1 MDWHGVDWQCDFFD
15 HRLRDH
21 HEVEEKT
28 SYILMNPVRKGLCER
43 AEDWRWVYPLMIA
56 RRRTGR
62 ARHSCARCVLGC
74 ETTGAQRTA
83 RPTNARLTDHVSIKV
98 NVSALVTIMKCKF
111 AVCVLVI
118 MAALDANAQ
127 SKPSATLIVTNAVV
141 YTVDKQ
147 RPKAEAVAVIGD
159 RIVAVGSRAE
169 IELWRGPQT
178 KVIDADGKL
187 LLPGFN
193 DAHVHFIQGG
203 AQLDQVQLTDA
214 ATPEEFAKRI
224 AAQTKKTPKGEWILG
239 GRWDETKWPNQEL
252 PTKELVD
259 RVTGDTPMFVERY
272 DGHEALANSAAM
284 KLAGIDPKT
293 AEIPGGVIVRDAS
306 GNPTGVFKDAA
317 MTLIYKAIP
326 PMTHEQRLRA
336 ARGALKHA
344 ASLGVTSV
352 QHMNPEF
359 ADVAAY
365 SELAEKGELTTR
377 LYAVPMETDWRDQA
391 KVGIRRAWGS
401 SYLRLGAVKGY
412 ADGSLG
418 SRTAYMFEPFNDD
431 PGNRGLLSDEMHPP
445 SAMRDRL
452 MQADAAGLQLRVH
465 AIGDRAI
472 SMILDIFAD
481 IEKEHGYHDQ
491 RFAIEHAQHM
501 AQKDL
506 ERFAKLHVIASMQ
519 PYHAIDDGRWAE
531 PRLGH
536 ERARYSYAWRSFLD
550 HGVTL
555 AFGTDWPVAPLDP
568 MPGVYAAVTRAT
580 LDGKNPGG
588 WIPEEKITLPEAI
601 EAYTMGAAF
610 AEFQEREK
618 GSITPGKLADMVIVS
633 DNIFELKP
641 EAIRNVKV
649 QTTIVGGKVVYGE
662 R

>member
-1 MDWHGVDWQCDFFD
+1 M
-15 HRLRDH
+15 
-21 HEVEEKT
+21 
-28 SYILMNPVRKGLCER
+28 
-43 AEDWRWVYPLMIA
+43 
-56 RRRTGR
+56 TGQLST
-62 ARHSCARCVLGC
+62 H
-74 ETTGAQRTA
+74 
-83 RPTNARLTDHVSIKV
+83 V
-98 NVSALVTIMKCKF
+98 NVSAFVTIMKYKF
-111 AVCVLVI
+111 ALCVFVI
-118 MAALDANAQ
+118 MTALDANAE
-127 SKPSATLIVTNAVV
+127 SKPLATLIVTNAAI

-147 RPKAEAVAVIGD
+147 QPKAEAVAVIGD
-159 RIVAVGSRAE
+159 RIVAVGSRKD
-169 IELWRGPQT
+169 IDLWRGPRT
-178 KVIDADGKL
+178 KVIDAGGKL

-193 DAHVHFIQGG
+193 DAHAHFMQGG
-203 AQLDQVQLTDA
+203 AQVEQVQLTDA

-224 AAQTKKTPKGEWILG
+224 AAQVKETGKGEWILG
-239 GRWDETKWPNQEL
+239 GRWDETKWPNEEL
-252 PTKELVD
+252 PTKALVD
-259 RVTGDTPMFVERY
+259 AVTGDTPIFVERY

-284 KLAGIDPKT
+284 KLAGVDARTPDV
-293 AEIPGGVIVRDAS
+293 PGGVIVRDAG
-306 GNPTGVFKDAA
+306 GNPTGIFKDAA
-317 MTLIYKAIP
+317 MPLIYKAIP
-326 PMTHEQRLRA
+326 PMTHEQRMRA
-336 ARGALKHA
+336 ARGAMKHA

-365 SELAEKGELTTR
+365 SELAEKSELTTR
-377 LYAVPMETDWRDQA
+377 IYAVPMETDWRDQA

-452 MQADAAGLQLRVH
+452 MQADAAGLQIRVH

-472 SMILDIFAD
+472 SMTLDIFAD

-491 RFAIEHAQHM
+491 RFAVEHAQHM
-501 AQKDL
+501 AQRDF

-531 PRLGH
+531 NRLGH
-536 ERARYSYAWRSFLD
+536 ERARYSYAWRSFID

-568 MPGVYAAVTRAT
+568 MLGIYAAVTRST

-588 WIPEEKITLPEAI
+588 WIPEEKITLSEAI

-610 AEFQEREK
+610 AEFQENEK
-618 GSITPGKLADMVIVS
+618 GSITPGKLADMVILS
-633 DNIFELKP
+633 DNIFDLKP

-649 QTTIVGGKVVYGE
+649 KTTIVGGNVVYGE

>member
-1 MDWHGVDWQCDFFD
+1 
-15 HRLRDH
+15 
-21 HEVEEKT
+21 
-28 SYILMNPVRKGLCER
+28 
-43 AEDWRWVYPLMIA
+43 
-56 RRRTGR
+56 
-62 ARHSCARCVLGC
+62 
-74 ETTGAQRTA
+74 
-83 RPTNARLTDHVSIKV
+83 
-98 NVSALVTIMKCKF
+98 
-111 AVCVLVI
+111 
-118 MAALDANAQ
+118 
-127 SKPSATLIVTNAVV
+127 
-141 YTVDKQ
+141 
-147 RPKAEAVAVIGD
+147 
-159 RIVAVGSRAE
+159 
-169 IELWRGPQT
+169 
-178 KVIDADGKL
+178 VIDAGGKL

-203 AQLDQVQLTDA
+203 AQLEQVQLTDA

-224 AAQTKKTPKGEWILG
+224 AAQVKKTSKNEWILG
-239 GRWDETKWPNQEL
+239 GRWDETKWPKQEL
-252 PTKELVD
+252 PTKALVD
-259 RVTGDTPMFVERY
+259 PVTGDTPIFVERY

-284 KLAGIDPKT
+284 KLAGIDART
-293 AEIPGGVIVRDAS
+293 QEVPGGVIMRDAN
-306 GNPTGVFKDAA
+306 GNPTGIFKDAA
-317 MTLIYKAIP
+317 MPLIFKAIP
-326 PMTHEQRLRA
+326 QMTNEQRLRA
-336 ARGALKHA
+336 TRDAMKHA
-344 ASLGVTSV
+344 ASVGVTSV

-377 LYAVPMETDWRDQA
+377 IYAAPMETEWRDQA

-418 SRTAYMFEPFNDD
+418 SRTAYMFEPFTDD

-472 SMILDIFAD
+472 SMMLDIFAD

-501 AQKDL
+501 ADKDF

-531 PRLGH
+531 GRLGH
-536 ERARYSYAWRSFLD
+536 ERTRYSYAWRSFLD
-550 HGVTL
+550 HGVAL

-568 MPGVYAAVTRAT
+568 MLGVYAAVTRAT

-588 WIPEEKITLPEAI
+588 WFPEEKITLPEAI
-601 EAYTMGAAF
+601 EAYTTGAAF
-610 AEFQEREK
+610 AEFQESEK
-618 GSITPGKLADMVIVS
+618 GSITPGKLADMVILS
-633 DNIFELKP
+633 DNIFDLKP
-641 EAIRNVKV
+641 EAIRNAKVK
-649 QTTIVGGKVVYGE
+649 TTIVGGKVVYGE

>member
-1 MDWHGVDWQCDFFD
+1 M
-15 HRLRDH
+15 
-21 HEVEEKT
+21 
-28 SYILMNPVRKGLCER
+28 SSS
-43 AEDWRWVYPLMIA
+43 
-56 RRRTGR
+56 RTIISEAAGI
-62 ARHSCARCVLGC
+62 
-74 ETTGAQRTA
+74 TMKYK
-83 RPTNARLTDHVSIKV
+83 LTIYFLS
-98 NVSALVTIMKCKF
+98 
-111 AVCVLVI
+111 LVI
-118 MAALDANAQ
+118 GLNANAE
-127 SKPSATLIVTNAVV
+127 SKPSATFIVTNAAV

-147 RPKAEAVAVIGD
+147 QPKAEAVAVIGH
-159 RIVAVGSRAE
+159 RIVSVGWRAD
-169 IELWRGPQT
+169 IDLWRGANA
-178 KVIDADGKL
+178 KVIDAGGKL

-203 AQLDQVQLTDA
+203 AQLEQVQLTDA
-214 ATPEEFAKRI
+214 GTPEEFAKRI
-224 AAQTKKTPKGEWILG
+224 AAQVKKTSLGEWILG
-239 GRWDETKWPNQEL
+239 GRWDETKWPKPEL
-252 PTKELVD
+252 PTKDLVD
-259 RVTGDTPMFVERY
+259 SVTGDIPIFVDRY
-272 DGHEALANSAAM
+272 DGHEALANSAGM
-284 KLAGIDPKT
+284 KLAGIDAKT
-293 AEIPGGVIVRDAS
+293 PDVPGGVITRDAN
-306 GNPTGVFKDAA
+306 GTPTGIFKDAA
-317 MTLIYKAIP
+317 MPLIYKAIA

-344 ASLGVTSV
+344 AWLGVTSV

-365 SELAEKGELTTR
+365 SELAEKGELTAR
-377 LYAVPMETDWRDQA
+377 IYAVPMETDWRDQA
-391 KVGIRRAWGS
+391 KVGVRHAWGS
-401 SYLRLGAVKGY
+401 SFLRLGAVKGY

-418 SRTAYMFEPFNDD
+418 SRTAYMFEPFTDD

-472 SMILDIFAD
+472 SMMLDIFGD

-501 AQKDL
+501 AQKDF

-531 PRLGH
+531 ARLGH
-536 ERARYSYAWRSFLD
+536 ERARYSYSWRSFLD
-550 HGVTL
+550 HDVTL

-568 MPGVYAAVTRAT
+568 ILGVYAAVTRAT
-580 LDGKNPGG
+580 LDGKNPAG
-588 WIPEEKITLPEAI
+588 WIPEEKITLSEAI

-618 GSITPGKLADMVIVS
+618 GSITPGKLADVVILS
-633 DNIFELKP
+633 DNIFQLKP

-649 QTTIVGGKVVYGE
+649 QTTIVGGKVVYE
-662 R
+662 RAASP

>member
-1 MDWHGVDWQCDFFD
+1 
-15 HRLRDH
+15 
-21 HEVEEKT
+21 
-28 SYILMNPVRKGLCER
+28 
-43 AEDWRWVYPLMIA
+43 
-56 RRRTGR
+56 
-62 ARHSCARCVLGC
+62 
-74 ETTGAQRTA
+74 
-83 RPTNARLTDHVSIKV
+83 
-98 NVSALVTIMKCKF
+98 MKCKF
-111 AVCVLVI
+111 ALCVLII
-118 MAALDANAQ
+118 MAALEANALP
-127 SKPSATLIVTNAVV
+127 KPSATLIVTNAAV

-147 RPKAEAVAVIGD
+147 QPKAEAVAVFGD
-159 RIVAVGSRAE
+159 RIVAVGSRAD
-169 IELWRGPQT
+169 IDLWSGPQT
-178 KVIDADGKL
+178 KVIDARGKL

-203 AQLDQVQLTDA
+203 AQLEQVQLTDA

-224 AAQTKKTPKGEWILG
+224 AAQAKKTAKGEWILG
-239 GRWDETKWPNQEL
+239 GRWDETKWPKPEL
-252 PTKELVD
+252 PTKELIEP
-259 RVTGDTPMFVERY
+259 VTGDIPGFVERY

-284 KLAGIDPKT
+284 KLAGVDAKT
-293 AEIPGGVIVRDAS
+293 VDVSGGVIVRDAS
-306 GNPTGVFKDAA
+306 GNPTGIFKDAA
-317 MTLIYKAIP
+317 LELINKAIP
-326 PMTHEQRLRA
+326 AMSREQRIRVARRA
-336 ARGALKHA
+336 LEHA

-377 LYAVPMETDWRDQA
+377 IYAVPMETDWRDQA

-401 SYLRLGAVKGY
+401 SYLRLGGVKGY

-418 SRTAYMFEPFNDD
+418 SRTAYMFEPFTDD

-472 SMILDIFAD
+472 SMMLDIFAD

-501 AQKDL
+501 AQKDF
-506 ERFAKLHVIASMQ
+506 ERFAKLHVVASMQ

-531 PRLGH
+531 ARLGH

-550 HGVTL
+550 HDVTL

-580 LDGKNPGG
+580 LDGKNAGG

-610 AEFQEREK
+610 AEFQESEK
-618 GSITPGKLADMVIVS
+618 GSISPGKLADMVIVS
-633 DNIFELKP
+633 DNIFNVKP
-641 EAIRNVKV
+641 EAIRDVKV
-649 QTTIVGGKVVYGE
+649 TTTIVAGNVVYGE

>member
-1 MDWHGVDWQCDFFD
+1 M
-15 HRLRDH
+15 
-21 HEVEEKT
+21 T
-28 SYILMNPVRKGLCER
+28 
-43 AEDWRWVYPLMIA
+43 
-56 RRRTGR
+56 
-62 ARHSCARCVLGC
+62 
-74 ETTGAQRTA
+74 
-83 RPTNARLTDHVSIKV
+83 
-98 NVSALVTIMKCKF
+98 
-111 AVCVLVI
+111 
-118 MAALDANAQ
+118 ALDAKAEP
-127 SKPSATLIVTNAVV
+127 KPSATLIVTNAAV

-147 RPKAEAVAVIGD
+147 QPKAQAVAVIGD
-159 RIVAVGSRAE
+159 RIVAVGSSAD
-169 IELWRGPQT
+169 INLWRGPQT
-178 KVIDADGKL
+178 KMIDSGGKL

-203 AQLDQVQLTDA
+203 AQLEQVQLTDVT
-214 ATPEEFAKRI
+214 TPEEFAKRV
-224 AAQTKKTPKGEWILG
+224 AVQVKKTPKGEWILG
-239 GRWDETKWPNQEL
+239 GRWDETKWAKQEL
-252 PTKELVD
+252 PTKALLDPVS
-259 RVTGDTPMFVERY
+259 GDIPIFVERY
-272 DGHEALANSAAM
+272 DGHEALANSLAM
-284 KLAGIDPKT
+284 KLAGVDGKT
-293 AEIPGGVIVRDAS
+293 PDVPGGVIVRDAG

-317 MTLIYKAIP
+317 MPLIYKAIP
-326 PMTHEQRLRA
+326 PMAQEQRLRA
-336 ARGALKHA
+336 ARAAMKHA
-344 ASLGVTSV
+344 ASVGVTSV

-377 LYAVPMETDWRDQA
+377 IYAAPMETDWRDQA

-465 AIGDRAI
+465 AIGDRGI
-472 SMILDIFAD
+472 SMILDIFSD
-481 IEKEHGYHDQ
+481 IEKEHSYHDQ
-491 RFAIEHAQHM
+491 RFAVEHAQHM
-501 AQKDL
+501 AQKDF

-531 PRLGH
+531 GRIGH
-536 ERARYSYAWRSFLD
+536 DRARYSYAWRSFLD
-550 HGVTL
+550 HGVAL

-568 MPGVYAAVTRAT
+568 ILGLYAAVTRAT

-601 EAYTMGAAF
+601 EAYTVGAAF

-618 GSITPGKLADMVIVS
+618 GSITPGKLADMVILN
-633 DNIFELKP
+633 DNIFDLKP

-649 QTTIVGGKVVYGE
+649 KTTILGGKVVYGE
-662 R
+662 Q

>member
-1 MDWHGVDWQCDFFD
+1 
-15 HRLRDH
+15 
-21 HEVEEKT
+21 
-28 SYILMNPVRKGLCER
+28 
-43 AEDWRWVYPLMIA
+43 
-56 RRRTGR
+56 
-62 ARHSCARCVLGC
+62 
-74 ETTGAQRTA
+74 
-83 RPTNARLTDHVSIKV
+83 
-98 NVSALVTIMKCKF
+98 MKHKLAIYF
-111 AVCVLVI
+111 LLLVI
-118 MAALDANAQ
+118 GVYASAQ
-127 SKPSATLIVTNAVV
+127 PKPSATLIVTNAAV
-141 YTVDKQ
+141 YTVEKQ
-147 RPKAEAVAVIGD
+147 QPKAEAVAVIGD
-159 RIVAVGSRAE
+159 RIVAVGSRAD
-169 IELWRGPQT
+169 IDLWRGPKT
-178 KVIDADGKL
+178 KVIDAGGKL

-203 AQLDQVQLTDA
+203 AQLEQVQLTDA

-224 AAQTKKTPKGEWILG
+224 TAQVKKTPKGEWILG
-239 GRWDETKWPNQEL
+239 GRWDETKWPNPEL

-259 RVTGDTPMFVERY
+259 PVTGDTPMFVERY
-272 DGHEALANSAAM
+272 DGHEALANSAAI
-284 KLAGIDPKT
+284 KLAGVDAKT
-293 AEIPGGVIVRDAS
+293 PDVPGGVIMRDAS

-317 MTLIYKAIP
+317 MSLIYKAIA
-326 PMTHEQRLRA
+326 PMTHEHRLRA

-344 ASLGVTSV
+344 ASLGITSV
-352 QHMNPEF
+352 QHMNPGF
-359 ADVAAY
+359 ADVAVY

-377 LYAVPMETDWRDQA
+377 IYAVPMETDWLDQA

-401 SYLRLGAVKGY
+401 SFLRLGAVKGY

-418 SRTAYMFEPFNDD
+418 SRTAYMFESFTDD
-431 PGNRGLLSDEMHPP
+431 AGNRGLLSDEMHPP

-472 SMILDIFAD
+472 SMMLDIFAD

-491 RFAIEHAQHM
+491 RLAIEHAQHT
-501 AQKDL
+501 AQKDF

-531 PRLGH
+531 GRLGH

-568 MPGVYAAVTRAT
+568 MLGVYAAVTRAT

-618 GSITPGKLADMVIVS
+618 GSISPGKLADMGILS

-649 QTTIVGGKVVYGE
+649 KTTIVGGRVVYGE

>member
-1 MDWHGVDWQCDFFD
+1 M
-15 HRLRDH
+15 
-21 HEVEEKT
+21 
-28 SYILMNPVRKGLCER
+28 
-43 AEDWRWVYPLMIA
+43 
-56 RRRTGR
+56 
-62 ARHSCARCVLGC
+62 
-74 ETTGAQRTA
+74 TA
-83 RPTNARLTDHVSIKV
+83 LNAT
-98 NVSALVTIMKCKF
+98 
-111 AVCVLVI
+111 
-118 MAALDANAQ
+118 AQ
-127 SKPSATLIVTNAVV
+127 SKPSATLIVTNAAV

-159 RIVAVGSRAE
+159 RIVAVGSHAE

-178 KVIDADGKL
+178 KMIDAGGKL

-203 AQLDQVQLTDA
+203 AQLEQVNLVDA
-214 ATPEEFAKRI
+214 SSPEEFTKRI
-224 AAQTKKTPKGEWILG
+224 AAQVAKTSKGEWILG
-239 GRWDETKWPNQEL
+239 GRWDETKWAKPEL

-259 RVTGDTPMFVERY
+259 PVTGDAPIFVERY
-272 DGHEALANSAAM
+272 DGHQALTNSVAM
-284 KLAGIDPKT
+284 KMAGVDAKT
-293 AEIPGGVIVRDAS
+293 ADVPGGVIVRDAS
-306 GNPTGVFKDAA
+306 GNPTGIFKDAA

-326 PMTHEQRLRA
+326 PMTHDQRLRA
-336 ARGALKHA
+336 ARAALKHA

-365 SELAEKGELTTR
+365 SELAEKSELTTR
-377 LYAVPMETDWRDQA
+377 IYAAPMETEWCDQA

-401 SYLRLGAVKGY
+401 SYLRLGAIKGY

-418 SRTAYMFEPFNDD
+418 SRTAYMFQSFSDD
-431 PGNRGLLSDEMHPP
+431 PKNRGLLSNEMHPP

-452 MQADAAGLQLRVH
+452 MQSDAAGLQIRVH

-501 AQKDL
+501 AQKDF

-531 PRLGH
+531 GRLGH
-536 ERARYSYAWRSFLD
+536 DRARYSYAWRSFLD

-568 MPGVYAAVTRAT
+568 ILGLYAAVTRAT

-601 EAYTMGAAF
+601 EAYTMGSAF

-618 GSITPGKLADMVIVS
+618 GSITPGKLADMVILN
-633 DNIFELKP
+633 DDIFDLKP
-641 EAIRNVKV
+641 EAVRNVKV
-649 QTTIVGGKVVYGE
+649 KTTIVAGKVVYGE

>member
-1 MDWHGVDWQCDFFD
+1 MTEQ
-15 HRLRDH
+15 
-21 HEVEEKT
+21 
-28 SYILMNPVRKGLCER
+28 
-43 AEDWRWVYPLMIA
+43 
-56 RRRTGR
+56 
-62 ARHSCARCVLGC
+62 
-74 ETTGAQRTA
+74 
-83 RPTNARLTDHVSIKV
+83 VSTQV
-98 NVSALVTIMKCKF
+98 NLPGFVMIMKCKF
-111 AVCVLVI
+111 ALCVLVI
-118 MAALDANAQ
+118 MTALHAKAE
-127 SKPSATLIVTNAVV
+127 SKPSASLIVTNAAV

-147 RPKAEAVAVIGD
+147 QPKAEAVAVIGD
-159 RIVAVGSRAE
+159 RVVAVGSRAD
-169 IELWRGPQT
+169 IDLWRGPQT
-178 KVIDADGKL
+178 KVIDAGGKL

-203 AQLDQVQLTDA
+203 AQLEQVQLTDA

-224 AAQTKKTPKGEWILG
+224 AAQVKKTPKGEWILG
-239 GRWDETKWPNQEL
+239 GRWDETKWPKQEL
-252 PTKELVD
+252 PTKDLVD
-259 RVTGDTPMFVERY
+259 PITGDTPIFVERY

-284 KLAGIDPKT
+284 KLAGIDAKT
-293 AEIPGGVIVRDAS
+293 PEVPGGVIMRNAN
-306 GNPTGVFKDAA
+306 GNPTGIFKDAA
-317 MTLIYKAIP
+317 MTLMFKAIP

-359 ADVAAY
+359 ADVRAY

-377 LYAVPMETDWRDQA
+377 IYAAPMETDWRDQA
-391 KVGIRRAWGS
+391 KVGIRHAWGS

-418 SRTAYMFEPFNDD
+418 SRTAYMFEPFTDD
-431 PGNRGLLSDEMHPP
+431 PGNHGLLSDEMHPP

-472 SMILDIFAD
+472 SMMLDIFAE

-491 RFAIEHAQHM
+491 RFAIEHAQHT
-501 AQKDL
+501 AQKDF

-531 PRLGH
+531 RRLGH

-550 HGVTL
+550 HGVSL

-568 MPGVYAAVTRAT
+568 MLGLYAAVTRAT
-580 LDGKNPGG
+580 LDGKKPGG

-601 EAYTMGAAF
+601 EAYTTGAAF
-610 AEFQEREK
+610 AEFQEKEK

-633 DNIFELKP
+633 DNIFDLKP

-649 QTTIVGGKVVYGE
+649 KITIVGGKVVYGE

>member
-1 MDWHGVDWQCDFFD
+1 MA
-15 HRLRDH
+15 L
-21 HEVEEKT
+21 
-28 SYILMNPVRKGLCER
+28 
-43 AEDWRWVYPLMIA
+43 
-56 RRRTGR
+56 
-62 ARHSCARCVLGC
+62 LG
-74 ETTGAQRTA
+74 A
-83 RPTNARLTDHVSIKV
+83 H
-98 NVSALVTIMKCKF
+98 
-111 AVCVLVI
+111 
-118 MAALDANAQ
+118 AQ
-127 SKPSATLIVTNAVV
+127 SKPSATLIVTNAAV

-147 RPKAEAVAVIGD
+147 RPKAESVAVIGD
-159 RIVAVGSRAE
+159 RIVAVGAHAD

-178 KVIDADGKL
+178 KVIDAHGKL

-203 AQLDQVQLTDA
+203 AQLEQVNLVDA
-214 ATPEEFAKRI
+214 SSPEEFVKRI
-224 AAQTKKTPKGEWILG
+224 ATQVAKTPKGEWIQG
-239 GRWDETKWPNQEL
+239 GRWDETKWSKPEL

-259 RVTGDTPMFVERY
+259 PVTHDTPIFLERY
-272 DGHEALANSAAM
+272 DGHAALANSAAM
-284 KLAGIDPKT
+284 KLAGVTVKT
-293 AEIPGGVIVRDAS
+293 ADLPGGVIVRDAN
-306 GNPTGVFKDAA
+306 GNLTGIFKDAA
-317 MTLIYKAIP
+317 MTLISKAIP
-326 PMTHEQRLRA
+326 PMTPDQRLRA
-336 ARGALKHA
+336 ARAALKHA

-377 LYAVPMETDWRDQA
+377 IYAAPMETEWRDQA

-401 SYLRLGAVKGY
+401 SALRLGAVKGY

-418 SRTAYMFEPFNDD
+418 SRTAYMFEPFADD

-445 SAMRDRL
+445 SAMRNRL
-452 MQADAAGLQLRVH
+452 MQADAAGLQIRVH

-472 SMILDIFAD
+472 SMILDIFGD

-501 AQKDL
+501 ALKDF

-531 PRLGH
+531 GRLGH
-536 ERARYSYAWRSFLD
+536 DRARYSYAWRSFLD

-568 MPGVYAAVTRAT
+568 ILGLYAAVTRAT
-580 LDGKNPGG
+580 LDGKHPGG

-610 AEFQEREK
+610 AEFQDREK
-618 GSITPGKLADMVIVS
+618 GSITPGKLADMVILS
-633 DNIFELKP
+633 DNIFDLKP

-649 QTTIVGGKVVYGE
+649 KTTIVGGKVVYGE
-662 R
+662 Q

>member
-1 MDWHGVDWQCDFFD
+1 MSGV
-15 HRLRDH
+15 
-21 HEVEEKT
+21 
-28 SYILMNPVRKGLCER
+28 Y
-43 AEDWRWVYPLMIA
+43 
-56 RRRTGR
+56 
-62 ARHSCARCVLGC
+62 
-74 ETTGAQRTA
+74 
-83 RPTNARLTDHVSIKV
+83 
-98 NVSALVTIMKCKF
+98 
-111 AVCVLVI
+111 
-118 MAALDANAQ
+118 ANAQ
-127 SKPSATLIVTNAVV
+127 PKPSATLIITNAAI

-147 RPKAEAVAVIGD
+147 HPRAEAVAVIGD

-169 IELWRGPQT
+169 MDLWRGSET
-178 KVIDADGKL
+178 KVIDASGKL
-187 LLPGFN
+187 VLPGFN
-193 DAHVHFIQGG
+193 DAHLHFIQGG

-214 ATPEEFAKRI
+214 ASPQEFAKRI
-224 AAQTKKTPKGEWILG
+224 AAQAKKTPKGEWILG
-239 GRWDETKWPNQEL
+239 GRWDETKWPKQEL

-259 RVTGDTPMFVERY
+259 AVTGATPIFVERY

-284 KLAGIDPKT
+284 KLAGVDAKT
-293 AEIPGGVIVRDAS
+293 PDVPGGVIVRDGN
-306 GNPTGVFKDAA
+306 GNPTGIFKDAA
-317 MTLIYKAIP
+317 QELVYKAIP
-326 PMTHEQRLRA
+326 PMSHEQRVRVARRA
-336 ARGALKHA
+336 LEHA
-344 ASLGVTSV
+344 ASLGVSSV

-365 SELAEKGELTTR
+365 SELAEKSELTAR
-377 LYAVPMETDWRDQA
+377 IYAVPMETDWRDQA
-391 KVGIRRAWGS
+391 KVGVRHAWGS

-418 SRTAYMFEPFNDD
+418 SRTAYMFEPFADD
-431 PGNRGLLSDEMHPP
+431 PGNSGLLSDEMHPP
-445 SAMRDRL
+445 SAMRERL
-452 MQADAAGLQLRVH
+452 MGADAAGLQIRVH

-472 SMILDIFAD
+472 SMMLDIFGD

-491 RFAIEHAQHM
+491 RLAIEHAQHM
-501 AQKDL
+501 AQKDF

-531 PRLGH
+531 KRLGH
-536 ERARYSYAWRSFLD
+536 DRARYSYAWRSFLD

-568 MPGVYAAVTRAT
+568 MLGLYAAVTRAT

-618 GSITPGKLADMVIVS
+618 GSITPGKLADMVILS
-633 DNIFELKP
+633 DNIFDLKP
-641 EAIRNVKV
+641 EAIRSAKV